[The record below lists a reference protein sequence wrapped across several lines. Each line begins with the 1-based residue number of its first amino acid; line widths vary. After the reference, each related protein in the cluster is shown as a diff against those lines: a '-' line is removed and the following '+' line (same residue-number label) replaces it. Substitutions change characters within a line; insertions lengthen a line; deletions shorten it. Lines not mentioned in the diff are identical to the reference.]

1 MTYYGNREKCYK
13 CYRPKISCMCR
24 HVTKVNTDIKFVIL
38 MHPKEFKKVKN
49 GTGFLTHLSLTNSE
63 LFIDAE
69 FTNHQRVNEI
79 ISEYESFVLYPSNE
93 AINISQNNPR
103 KTENKKMAI
112 FIIDATWSCAKTML
126 RDSPNLQKLD
136 YVSFTTTRLSRF
148 EIKEQP
154 ESYCLSTIESTL
166 CVLENLDSLGIEN
179 ISKETKENFLNPFLE
194 MVKYQKEIII
204 ASPTNTIRFKLK
216 KSDTIPNI

>member
-1 MTYYGNREKCYK
+1 MTYYAGREKCYK
-13 CYRPKISCMCR
+13 CYRPMLSCMCK
-24 HVTKVNTDIKFVIL
+24 HVERVDTNTKFVIL

-49 GTGFLTHLSLTNSE
+49 GTGFFTHLSLTNSE

-69 FTNHQRVNEI
+69 FTNHNRVNEI
-79 ISEYESFVLYPSNE
+79 ISEYESFVLYPSDD

-103 KTENKKMAI
+103 KNTNKKIAI

-126 RDSPNLQKLD
+126 RDSSNLQKLD
-136 YVSFTTTRLSRF
+136 YISFKTSKTSRF

-166 CVLENLDSLGIEN
+166 CVLENLDSLGLEN
-179 ISKETKENFLNPFLE
+179 ISKVNKENFLNPFLE
-194 MVKYQKEIII
+194 MVKYQKEIIEN
-204 ASPTNTIRFKLK
+204 SPTNTTRFKNK
-216 KSDTIPNI
+216 PFIK